1 MQHYNA
7 KAKGDFWTVHSIRVY
22 KEKYTQYHN
31 KWKQRR
37 QNKWKNPFE
46 VPDTPT
52 TVIKE
57 VVVGNGKI
65 ADGEMKI
72 DFRFTKAAL
81 ERYDVLNKS
90 DVATKCIGKDANLKL
105 LDLFSMDI
113 QMLLSCD
120 AMAVKGQKEISEESA
135 DSPPAGLV
143 PGGSVLAGGTQ
154 DGDASDGSPAPAAQ
168 PAAAAIPDYRIWQPY
183 LPLNVKWADLGLT
196 EPNASE
202 RAHFFPACAFF
213 FYIDELAKAHPA
225 VNNALHQAW
234 QSKFKKPMN
243 AEDLDNPPDNF
254 TDEASAWYRATIQYM
269 QDKLTDVQR
278 GLRSIPLKE
287 RRCRTKASAQAKK

>member
-1 MQHYNA
+1 MEATTSKQVE
-7 KAKGDFWTVHSIRVY
+7 DWTR
-22 KEKYTQYHN
+22 
-31 KWKQRR
+31 
-37 QNKWKNPFE
+37 KNPFE

-154 DGDASDGSPAPAAQ
+154 DEDTSDGSSPTASDRGPPAPAAQ
-168 PAAAAIPDYRIWQPY
+168 PAAAANPDYRYWQPY
-183 LPLNVKWADLGLT
+183 PPLNVKWAHLGLT

-202 RAHFFPACAFF
+202 LDHFFPACAFF
-213 FYIDELAKAHPA
+213 FYNDEFAKAP
-225 VNNALHQAW
+225 
-234 QSKFKKPMN
+234 
-243 AEDLDNPPDNF
+243 
-254 TDEASAWYRATIQYM
+254 
-269 QDKLTDVQR
+269 
-278 GLRSIPLKE
+278 
-287 RRCRTKASAQAKK
+287 

>member
-1 MQHYNA
+1 M
-7 KAKGDFWTVHSIRVY
+7 HSIRAY

-37 QNKWKNPFE
+37 QNRWKNPFE

-81 ERYDVLNKS
+81 ERYEVLNKF
-90 DVATKCIGKDANLKL
+90 DVATRCIGKDANLKL

-120 AMAVKGQKEISEESA
+120 AMAVKGQKEISEVSAESL
-135 DSPPAGLV
+135 GLV
-143 PGGSVLAGGTQ
+143 TGGSVLAGGTQ
-154 DGDASDGSPAPAAQ
+154 DGDASDTSCTSCAASGSCQ
-168 PAAAAIPDYRIWQPY
+168 P
-183 LPLNVKWADLGLT
+183 
-196 EPNASE
+196 
-202 RAHFFPACAFF
+202 
-213 FYIDELAKAHPA
+213 
-225 VNNALHQAW
+225 
-234 QSKFKKPMN
+234 
-243 AEDLDNPPDNF
+243 
-254 TDEASAWYRATIQYM
+254 
-269 QDKLTDVQR
+269 
-278 GLRSIPLKE
+278 
-287 RRCRTKASAQAKK
+287 

>member
-1 MQHYNA
+1 M
-7 KAKGDFWTVHSIRVY
+7 HSIRAY

-37 QNKWKNPFE
+37 QNRWKNPFE

-154 DGDASDGSPAPAAQ
+154 DGDASDGSSPPAADGGPPALAEQ
-168 PAAAAIPDYRIWQPY
+168 PGGQRQ
-183 LPLNVKWADLGLT
+183 LPTLT
-196 EPNASE
+196 TGIGSHISP
-202 RAHFFPACAFF
+202 
-213 FYIDELAKAHPA
+213 
-225 VNNALHQAW
+225 
-234 QSKFKKPMN
+234 
-243 AEDLDNPPDNF
+243 
-254 TDEASAWYRATIQYM
+254 
-269 QDKLTDVQR
+269 
-278 GLRSIPLKE
+278 
-287 RRCRTKASAQAKK
+287 